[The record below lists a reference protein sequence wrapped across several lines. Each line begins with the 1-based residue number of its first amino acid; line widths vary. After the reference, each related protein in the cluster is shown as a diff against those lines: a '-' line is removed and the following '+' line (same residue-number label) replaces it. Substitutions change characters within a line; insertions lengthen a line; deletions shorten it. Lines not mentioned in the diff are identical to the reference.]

1 MSVNLDLF
9 KDAGDTREVK
19 SGDTIF
25 HEGDEGKVMYVLLA
39 GSVKLSV
46 TGRQLEKL
54 VKGAVFGEMA
64 LIDASPRIATAIAV
78 TDCTLVP
85 VTGERFRDL
94 IRRDPQFAL
103 DIMATMAARLR
114 VMDRRI

>member
-1 MSVNLDLF
+1 MVNVELF
-9 KDAGDTREVK
+9 RDGGDSREVK
-19 SGDTIF
+19 AGETIF

-54 VKGAVFGEMA
+54 AKGAVFGEMA
-64 LIDASPRIATAIAV
+64 LIDASPRSASAV
-78 TDCTLVP
+78 ALTDCTLVP
-85 VTGERFRDL
+85 VTGDRFRDL

-103 DIMATMAARLR
+103 DIMATMAAHLR
-114 VMDRRI
+114 SMDRRI